1 MAMHRLGI
9 IGYGNI
15 AAALLDVL
23 AGDGRARFEA
33 VAILAQAG
41 AAGAAE
47 AALRD
52 KASVLADQVSFHDTV
67 EGFLAARPDLTV
79 ECAVHQVVREVV
91 PQVLRAGCETV
102 IVSIG
107 ALADDATAKAIADA
121 AATGKCRAMLIP
133 GAIGGIDALAAAK
146 IAGIE
151 AVIYTGR
158 KPPEAWRGTPAETLV
173 DLDGLTSETVFFTG
187 NARTAATDYPK
198 NANVAATLA
207 LAGIGFERT
216 KVRLIADPAVTGN
229 IHEYEV
235 RSASVNFTIRLEG
248 KASPDNPKTSVST
261 VFSVAREVINRV
273 VPVAI

>member
-1 MAMHRLGI
+1 MAMQRLGI

-23 AGDGRARFEA
+23 ARDGRARFEA

-41 AAGAAE
+41 AAAAAD
-47 AALRD
+47 AALRE
-52 KASVLADQVSFHDTV
+52 KASVLADTVSFHDTV
-67 EGFLAARPDLTV
+67 ESYLAAEPDLTI

-91 PQVLRAGCETV
+91 PHVLRAGCETV

-107 ALADDATAKAIADA
+107 ALADPATADAIADA
-121 AATGKCRAMLIP
+121 AATGKCRAVLVS

-151 AVIYTGR
+151 EVIYTGR
-158 KPPEAWRGTPAETLV
+158 KPPEAWRGTPAEQLI
-173 DLDGLTSETVFFTG
+173 DLDGLAEETVFFSGT
-187 NARTAATDYPK
+187 ARKAATDYPK

-207 LAGIGFERT
+207 LAGIGFDQTR
-216 KVRLIADPAVTGN
+216 VRLIADPAAPGN

-235 RSASVNFTIRLEG
+235 RSASVNFTMRLEG

-261 VFSVAREVINRV
+261 VFSVAREVLNRV
-273 VPVAI
+273 APIAI

>member
-1 MAMHRLGI
+1 MAMQRLGI

-23 AGDGRARFEA
+23 ARDGRARFEA
-33 VAILAQAG
+33 VAILTQAG

-47 AALRD
+47 AALGA
-52 KASVLADQVSFHDTV
+52 KASVLADAVSFHDTV
-67 EGFLAARPDLTV
+67 EGFLATDPDLTI
-79 ECAVHQVVREVV
+79 ECAVHEVVREVV

-107 ALADDATAKAIADA
+107 ALADAATSDAIADA
-121 AATGKCRAMLIP
+121 AATGKCRAVLIP

-151 AVIYTGR
+151 EVIYTGR

-173 DLDGLTSETVFFTG
+173 DLDGLATETVFFTG
-187 NARTAATDYPK
+187 NARKAATDYPK

-207 LAGIGFERT
+207 LAGVGFEQTR
-216 KVRLIADPAVTGN
+216 VRLIADPAATGN

-261 VFSVAREVINRV
+261 VYSVAREVLNRV
-273 VPVAI
+273 APIAI

>member
-1 MAMHRLGI
+1 MQRLGI

-23 AGDGRARFEA
+23 AGDGRARFETVA
-33 VAILAQAG
+33 VLAQPG
-41 AAGAAE
+41 AADAAE
-47 AALRD
+47 AALSA
-52 KASVLADQVSFHDTV
+52 KAAVLSDDVSFHDTV
-67 EGFLAARPDLTV
+67 DGFLAARPDLTV

-91 PQVLRAGCETV
+91 PQVLHAGCETV

-107 ALADDATAKAIADA
+107 ALADPATADAIADA
-121 AATGKCRAMLIP
+121 AATGKCRAVLVS

-151 AVIYTGR
+151 EVIYTGR
-158 KPPEAWRGTPAETLV
+158 KPPQAWRGTPAEQLI
-173 DLDGLTSETVFFTG
+173 DLDGLATETVFFSGT
-187 NARTAATDYPK
+187 ARRAATDYPK

-207 LAGIGFERT
+207 LAGIGFEET
-216 KVRLIADPAVTGN
+216 KVRLIADPAAPGN

-235 RSASVNFTIRLEG
+235 RSASVNFTMRLEG

-261 VFSVAREVINRV
+261 VFSVAREVLNRV
-273 VPVAI
+273 APIAI